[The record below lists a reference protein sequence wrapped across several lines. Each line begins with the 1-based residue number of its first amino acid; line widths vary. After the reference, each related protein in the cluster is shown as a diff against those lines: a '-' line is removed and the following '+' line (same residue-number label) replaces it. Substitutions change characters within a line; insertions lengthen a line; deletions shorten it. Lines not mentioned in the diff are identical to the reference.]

1 MYSSSLAEFYDRNA
15 TAVKAKSE
23 KFHDYYNDKDPST
36 KKEKIKILTD
46 NLGVSL
52 PRAWKRTYQVTA
64 TSLKYETE

>member
-1 MYSSSLAEFYDRNA
+1 MYSSSLAGSMIEMQQQLRQNLRSFMI
-15 TAVKAKSE
+15 TTMIKI
-23 KFHDYYNDKDPST
+23 PPQ